1 MKDTDNGEGQE
12 MKDIDKGKGN
22 FPWGQLSPGIGYKE
36 R

>member
-1 MKDTDNGEGQE
+1 MKDTDNGEGKE
-12 MKDIDKGKGN
+12 MKDIDKGN